1 MELHVAA
8 TPKAAARALAVRVEV
23 AARRAMGQRGVFNLA
38 LSGGSSAS
46 AVMAALVDTE
56 IFWGRVNVYQVDER
70 VAPEGEPSR
79 NATALVAELAEQV
92 GLPPERLHLMDVTSG
107 DLPAAAQRYA
117 AALPNVLDVV
127 QLGLGADGHTAS
139 WPPGDPVVTSPDK
152 VAVVGP
158 LNGQLRMTLTPL
170 AVNTATLRLFYVV
183 GSDKIE
189 VLPRLRAGDPALAA
203 SAVSADRTMIHTDRA
218 TAGPLDGPPPDT

>member
-8 TPKAAARALAVRVEV
+8 TPKATARALAVRVEV

-70 VAPEGEPSR
+70 VAPDGDPSR
-79 NATALVAELAEQV
+79 NATGLVAELAEQV
-92 GLPPERLHLMDVTSG
+92 GLPPERLHLMDVTSDDLDSAARRYG
-107 DLPAAAQRYA
+107 ASLPA
-117 AALPNVLDVV
+117 VLDVV
-127 QLGLGADGHTAS
+127 HLGLGTDGHAAS
-139 WPPGDPVVTSPDK
+139 WPPGDPVVTATEP

-158 LNGQLRMTLTPL
+158 FNGQLRMTLTPVAL
-170 AVNTATLRLFYVV
+170 NAAALRLFYVV
-183 GSDKIE
+183 GDSKAPA
-189 VLPRLRAGDPALAA
+189 LGRLLAADPAFPA
-203 SAVSADRTMIHTDRA
+203 SAVHPDRTVLYADRAAAADR
-218 TAGPLDGPPPDT
+218 G